1 MNDDEFICGYSDQR
15 GRCGAP
21 ATHFFNRFSPTS
33 LGRRLL
39 AIYRC
44 DKHFE
49 QSRRSF
55 ESSEWTT
62 MSRDEAATLREVR
75 RVHES

>member
-1 MNDDEFICGYSDQR
+1 MSEIFICGYTGNS
-15 GRCGAP
+15 GRCQNI
-21 ATHFFNRFSPTS
+21 ATHFYYKFSPPQ

-44 DKHFE
+44 DDHFTF
-49 QSRRSF
+49 SKKSL
-55 ESSEWTT
+55 ESKEWVEMSEE
-62 MSRDEAATLREVR
+62 EAATLREVR